1 MKTTWNSIFTTTKNN
16 IIAYSIDINNR
27 KSYSDYM
34 INDIR
39 NYVYD
44 LIDKINYDWNLY
56 DILWNIL
63 DQDQVQELLSY
74 RIRNNWLY
82 EIDKVNDID
91 LDQSYF
97 KLDWYD
103 NIENIDYMD
112 ILDRIENIINE
123 IDYIE
128 SNYNN

>member
-16 IIAYSIDINNR
+16 IISYSIDINNR

-56 DILWNIL
+56 EILWNIL

-82 EIDKVNDID
+82 EIDRANDID

-112 ILDRIENIINE
+112 ILDRIENIVNE